1 MKSLGVFSL
10 SSRMRWW
17 TAERGGKSSYGS
29 QISLHIKKYPP
40 PKYIKKKK
48 KNNENLVGWSDNA
61 SVSFILSFDW
71 LISRLR
77 FAGYNP

>member
-1 MKSLGVFSL
+1 MDLKFHYTLKNIL
-10 SSRMRWW
+10 
-17 TAERGGKSSYGS
+17 
-29 QISLHIKKYPP
+29 PP
-40 PKYIKKKK
+40 NTLKKKK